1 MPFRQEIRQHI
12 ISYFDKLRNK
22 TKKKHIEH
30 EKVKKQIEICNFA
43 VFTIYID
50 DIDLDGVDM

>member
-1 MPFRQEIRQHI
+1 MPFWQEIRQHI

-22 TKKKHIEH
+22 TKKKHIE
-30 EKVKKQIEICNFA
+30 QIEICNFA

>member
-1 MPFRQEIRQHI
+1 MPFWQEIRQHI

-30 EKVKKQIEICNFA
+30 EKVKKQEICNFA